1 MMIVSQ
7 CRHYY
12 LFLHCL
18 WLPAMAGNAI
28 GNANDYITMS
38 DNTLTLDHLSI
49 GYHSHRHGCH
59 MVAADICAQAS
70 PGSLTCLIGSNG
82 TGKSTLLRTI
92 AGLQQPLA
100 GHIMVGTA
108 HTMTLT
114 APQMAQMVSIVL
126 TARPTAQSITVEQTV
141 ALGRAPYTGFWGNL
155 TDADR
160 HMVDDAIAA
169 VGIDALRQRRVA
181 SLSDGECQKV
191 MVAKA
196 LAQATPVILLD
207 EPTAFLD
214 FGATADLMLM
224 LRQLA
229 HHEGKTIVLS
239 THDIAT
245 ALQTADCLWM
255 LSSKGIIA
263 GSPRQLAAD
272 GHITEY
278 IGNNHAELD
287 TDTLC
292 IRMRV

>member
-1 MMIVSQ
+1 MIVSQ

-18 WLPAMAGNAI
+18 WLPAMTGNVTD
-28 GNANDYITMS
+28 NANDYITMS

-49 GYHSHRHGCH
+49 GYHSRRHGCH

-108 HTMTLT
+108 NTMTLT

-263 GSPRQLAAD
+263 GSPQQLAAD

-278 IGNNHAELD
+278 IGTNHAELD
-287 TDTLC
+287 TKTLC

>member
-1 MMIVSQ
+1 
-7 CRHYY
+7 
-12 LFLHCL
+12 
-18 WLPAMAGNAI
+18 MAGNVTD
-28 GNANDYITMS
+28 NANDYITMS

>member
-1 MMIVSQ
+1 
-7 CRHYY
+7 
-12 LFLHCL
+12 
-18 WLPAMAGNAI
+18 MAGNAI